1 MADVELAY
9 GPGEWPISYANCA
22 DLSEYLTEQGSPD
35 PATRTRYERMATSL
49 LWEWTG
55 RKFGP
60 RPITLRPY
68 ATPVGRPSTWAGG
81 GFWEWRPVL
90 VDGQWFNVRCGVCA
104 SQTCCCD
111 VEFAIDLPGPVASVE
126 KVIVDGKPLEPSAY
140 RVDNRQTLVRLDGRT
155 WPRTQNLSA
164 DATDT
169 EAKGGTFEV
178 TYHRGVPVP
187 EGGQIAAGVLALEL
201 ARAACSDRDC
211 SLPQRVQSV
220 TRQGVSVDIL
230 DEFDDVKEGR
240 TGIWLIDSWVASVSR
255 PNRGGRVYS
264 PDRRYNGKA
273 GRTGIYERAVR
284 TTYNH
289 A

>member
-1 MADVELAY
+1 MVEVDPAY
-9 GPGEWPISYANCA
+9 GPGEWPISYASCA

-35 PATRTRYERMATSL
+35 PATRLRYERMAASL

-60 RPITLRPY
+60 RTVTLRPY
-68 ATPVGRPSTWAGG
+68 AQADNHATTWRGG
-81 GFWEWRPVL
+81 AWWTWKPLL
-90 VDGQWFNVRCGVCA
+90 VNGQWYNVRCGVCNDV
-104 SQTCCCD
+104 TCDCA
-111 VEFAIDLPGPVASVE
+111 VEFAITLPGPIASVD
-126 KVIVDGKPLEPSAY
+126 KVIVDGEVVPPEKY
-140 RVDNRQTLVRLDGRT
+140 RVDNRRTLVRLDGRT
-155 WPRTQNLSA
+155 WPRTQNLTA
-164 DATDT
+164 DATDKT
-169 EAKGGTFEV
+169 AKGGTFEI
-178 TYHRGVPVP
+178 TYKRGVPVP

-220 TRQGVSVDIL
+220 TRQGVSIDIAG
-230 DEFDDVKEGR
+230 EFEDVQDGR
-240 TGIWLIDSWVASVSR
+240 TGIWLIDSWVASVSQ

-264 PDRRYNGKA
+264 PDRRHRAPA

-284 TTYNH
+284 TTYRH